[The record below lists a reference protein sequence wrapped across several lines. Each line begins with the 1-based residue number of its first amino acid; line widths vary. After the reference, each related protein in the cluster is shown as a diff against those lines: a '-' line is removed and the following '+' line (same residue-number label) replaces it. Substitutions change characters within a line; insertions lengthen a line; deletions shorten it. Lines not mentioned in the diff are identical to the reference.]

1 MLSDFSADSVCSIRI
16 FGRQSWGEMRTV
28 PARQLMMMML
38 GGMAGLLV
46 TQPPAAAL
54 PLVPTGRTGG
64 GTPT

>member
-16 FGRQSWGEMRTV
+16 FGRQSKMRTV